1 MTYTDIASM
10 STAEQR
16 ELIGTVRTVIVTVNG
31 EETVRASG
39 TVAGLY
45 TRGDLSILDFVGG
58 NITVVANADETMSV
72 ETARDGSQL

>member
-39 TVAGLY
+39 TVAALY

-58 NITVVANADETMSV
+58 NTTVVANADETMSV